1 VLESGKEKDCKR
13 VGCVQPTAA
22 QSGCTGQCPV
32 RQLGSGE
39 LATLGNSSAAYGYN
53 SPDSPVSQQP
63 PNQRSAVQSARNVW
77 PTPTVGWG
85 HRTVRCA
92 LDSVRC
98 ANQPEDP
105 TVGCARNGRRSA
117 SDMLHWLSDGAPDC
131 PVRHPTEGK
140 NCLPCWVP
148 TAPSCLGAIKGTPR
162 HMEETPKHSL
172 IIPKHQDFILA
183 HSILCDSDL
192 SSI

>member
-1 VLESGKEKDCKR
+1 
-13 VGCVQPTAA
+13 
-22 QSGCTGQCPV
+22 
-32 RQLGSGE
+32 
-39 LATLGNSSAAYGYN
+39 LA
-53 SPDSPVSQQP
+53 
-63 PNQRSAVQSARNVW
+63 
-77 PTPTVGWG
+77 

-92 LDSVRC
+92 RLDSAELATLGKLWRRTAIIHRTVRWCTGLSGEPTAAQSTRDAWPTPTVDWGHRTVWCAPDSVRC

-117 SDMLHWLSDGAPDC
+117 PDMLQWLSDGAPDC

-162 HMEETPKHSL
+162 RMEESFKHSL
-172 IIPKHQDFILA
+172 IISKHQDSILA
-183 HSILCDSDL
+183 HSIL
-192 SSI
+192 